1 MNYILSKLIELLN
14 TIPAVVIA
22 ISLHEAAHGLMSY
35 KLGDPTPKKDGRLSL
50 NPLKHFDPIG
60 TLCLI
65 FFHFG
70 WAKPVMVN
78 PYYYKNKKQGMVLVA
93 LAGPFM
99 NFLIAFISIFS
110 MTLIAK
116 LTLLNGIW
124 IYLFFFLMYLATIN
138 IGLGIFNLIPVPP
151 LDGSKVLG
159 VVLPNDKYFKYMQ
172 YEQYGMIILVILLF
186 AGILDRPFNL
196 ASGFLT
202 NAMQTLSIAIINLF

>member
-1 MNYILSKLIELLN
+1 MQYIISKLIELLY

-50 NPLKHFDPIG
+50 NPLKHFDPLG

-110 MTLIAK
+110 ITLIAK
-116 LTLLNGIW
+116 LTLLNGLW

-138 IGLGIFNLIPVPP
+138 IGLGIFNLVPVPP

-159 VVLPNDKYFKYMQ
+159 AILPSDKYFKYMQ

-186 AGILDRPFNL
+186 AGILDKPFSL
-196 ASGFLT
+196 ASSSLT
-202 NAMQTLSIAIINLF
+202 TIMQNISVFIINLF

>member
-1 MNYILSKLIELLN
+1 MDYILSKLIDLIY
-14 TIPAVVIA
+14 TIPAVIIA
-22 ISLHEAAHGLMSY
+22 ISLHEAAHGLISY

-99 NFLIAFISIFS
+99 NFLIAFISIF
-110 MTLIAK
+110 LINIISTTIFTNRIFIH
-116 LTLLNGIW
+116 LYI
-124 IYLFFFLMYLATIN
+124 FLIYLATIN
-138 IGLGIFNLIPVPP
+138 IGLGIFNLVPVPP

-159 VVLPNDKYFKYMQ
+159 AVLPNDKYFKYMH
-172 YEQYGMIILVILLF
+172 YEQYGMIVLVILLF
-186 AGILDRPFNL
+186 AGILDKPFSL
-196 ASGFLT
+196 ASSFLT
-202 NAMQTLSIAIINLF
+202 NAMQTLSLTIINLF

>member
-1 MNYILSKLIELLN
+1 MNYILSKLIELLY

-50 NPLKHFDPIG
+50 NPLKHFDPMG
-60 TLCLI
+60 TLCLV

-78 PYYYKNKKQGMVLVA
+78 PRYYKNKKVGMVLVA

-99 NFLIAFISIFS
+99 NFLIAFLSLFTIALISEI
-110 MTLIAK
+110 TLI
-116 LTLLNGIW
+116 NGPL
-124 IYLFFFLMYLATIN
+124 IYLFVFLMYLAIIN
-138 IGLGIFNLIPVPP
+138 IGLGVFNLVPVPP

-159 VVLPNDKYFKYMQ
+159 AILPSDKYFKYMQ
-172 YEQYGMIILVILLF
+172 YEQYGMIVLVLLLF
-186 AGILDRPFNL
+186 AGILDKPFSL

-202 NAMQTLSIAIINLF
+202 TAMQNLSVLIINLI